1 MREMSV
7 GEYRGDSIFCGPCVM
22 YVIVGEPFVNTWE
35 LLIALYLL
43 RLWCSILIFCLRFLM
58 DLPCFVDV

>member
-7 GEYRGDSIFCGPCVM
+7 GEYRGDSIFFGPCVM

-43 RLWCSILIFCLRFLM
+43 RSWCSILIF
-58 DLPCFVDV
+58 